1 MNNSETKQTLS
12 GDILIVDDK
21 PENLRVLDKML
32 TDKGYNVRKAIN
44 GNLALMSAQSTSP
57 DVILLDIKMPEM
69 DGYEVCERL
78 KSNPKTQDIPVIF
91 VSALDETFNK
101 IKAFELGGVD
111 YITKPFQPEEVI
123 ARIES
128 QLTIQ
133 KQKRQLLQEI
143 EKRKEKEQKLQEEIE
158 KRRETEEILYQSR
171 ALINSVLNS
180 SLDGVA
186 ALQSVRNVTG
196 EIGDFRCLLVNPIIS
211 QALGV
216 KKEDLMGKLM
226 LRRFLHKLDSDL
238 FDSFVQ
244 VVEIGKP
251 LEQDFYYQ
259 HNQQNHWYHFI
270 AVKLA
275 DGFAIT
281 VRDITQRKE
290 MELQLAA
297 QNNKL
302 QESEAALQV
311 NLRKTLLLQKITEKI
326 RSSLKVSDIYETA
339 AQQIGHTFQVN
350 RCLIHTYITKP
361 IPRIPYVAEYLDQ
374 GFSSVLERE
383 ILLQNNTAIERIFA
397 QDKAIYAEN
406 VYQDPFFEDCQD
418 FLKAAGVKSLIV
430 VRTSYQLEP
439 NGLIYLEQCDRF
451 RQWTAEEVEILEA
464 VAAQLGIAMA
474 QGNLLEKLESQAN
487 LDGLTQIA
495 NRRCFDETLAH
506 EWSRCIREKQ
516 PLSLILCD
524 VDYFKKYNDCYGHQ
538 TGDDCLIKVAQTIA
552 NTVKR
557 SGDLVARYGGEEFVI
572 ILPNTDGKG
581 ARKVA
586 QLISNEIEQLKI
598 PHHCSKV
605 SDNLTLS
612 VGIASLI
619 PTPEMLSKTLITA
632 ADKALYQAKEQGRD
646 RCVFLDEKVEYIF

>member
-44 GNLALMSAQSTSP
+44 GNLALMSAQSTSL

-69 DGYEVCERL
+69 DGYEVCE
-78 KSNPKTQDIPVIF
+78 KPKTNPKTQDIPVIF

-123 ARIES
+123 ARIEN

-133 KQKRQLLQEI
+133 RQKKQLIQEI
-143 EKRKEKEQKLQEEIE
+143 EKRKEKEQQLQEEIE
-158 KRRETEEILYQSR
+158 KRRETEEVLYQSR

-211 QALGV
+211 QCLGI

-226 LRRFLHKLDSDL
+226 LKRFLHKLDSDL

-244 VVEIGKP
+244 VVETGKP
-251 LEQDFYYQ
+251 LEKDFYYQ
-259 HNQQNHWYHFI
+259 HNQQNNWYHFI

-290 MELQLAA
+290 LELQLAA

-302 QESEAALQV
+302 QQSEAALQA
-311 NLRKTLLLQKITEKI
+311 NLRKSLLLQKITEKI
-326 RSSLKVSDIYETA
+326 RSSL
-339 AQQIGHTFQVN
+339 
-350 RCLIHTYITKP
+350 
-361 IPRIPYVAEYLDQ
+361 AE
-374 GFSSVLERE
+374 
-383 ILLQNNTAIERIFA
+383 
-397 QDKAIYAEN
+397 
-406 VYQDPFFEDCQD
+406 
-418 FLKAAGVKSLIV
+418 
-430 VRTSYQLEP
+430 
-439 NGLIYLEQCDRF
+439 
-451 RQWTAEEVEILEA
+451 
-464 VAAQLGIAMA
+464 
-474 QGNLLEKLESQAN
+474 
-487 LDGLTQIA
+487 
-495 NRRCFDETLAH
+495 
-506 EWSRCIREKQ
+506 
-516 PLSLILCD
+516 
-524 VDYFKKYNDCYGHQ
+524 
-538 TGDDCLIKVAQTIA
+538 TIA

-557 SGDLVARYGGEEFVI
+557 SGDLVARYGGEEFII

-581 ARKVA
+581 AKKVA
-586 QLISNEIEQLKI
+586 QLISNEIEKLKI

-605 SDNLTLS
+605 SGHLTLS

-619 PTPEMLSKTLITA
+619 PTVEMSSVTLITA
-632 ADKALYQAKEQGRD
+632 ADKALYQAKKKAVIA
-646 RCVFLDEKVEYIF
+646 VFS